1 VTNQV
6 TAIPASTVAV
16 SLSRAVNLERT
27 CKPKISSMTSTPRL
41 RGRHDLAPADQLR
54 TGSGSEGRIT
64 YFKCGYGWAHTRL
77 EATRGR
83 DLVRARLFRLAGMRL
98 DAAESNVGVRKDG
111 NGVADERRGR
121 VPADAA

>member
-1 VTNQV
+1 
-6 TAIPASTVAV
+6 
-16 SLSRAVNLERT
+16 
-27 CKPKISSMTSTPRL
+27 M
-41 RGRHDLAPADQLR
+41 HDLAAADPLR

-64 YFKCGYGWAHTRL
+64 YFKRGYGWAHTRL
-77 EATRGR
+77 EATRGPR
-83 DLVRARLFRLAGMRL
+83 FGAGTAFRLAGMRM